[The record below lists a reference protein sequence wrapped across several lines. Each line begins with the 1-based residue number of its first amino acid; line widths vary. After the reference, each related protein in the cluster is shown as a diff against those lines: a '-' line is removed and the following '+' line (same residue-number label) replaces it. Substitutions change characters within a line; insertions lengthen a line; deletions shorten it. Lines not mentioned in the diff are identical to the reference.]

1 MYYICV
7 YKNGKQTDMT
17 YLEFKNSHKEI
28 NNKVDKLSDKLNS
41 YDWENEEV
49 RMYTE
54 FQTIK
59 KQYNKAFKNLQD
71 FNKTADKKHQR
82 QLRKEMRGF

>member
-1 MYYICV
+1 
-7 YKNGKQTDMT
+7 MT
-17 YLEFKNSHKEI
+17 YLEFKNNHKEI
-28 NNKVDKLSDKLNS
+28 NNKVDQLSDKLNS

-49 RMYTE
+49 RMSNE

-59 KQYNKAFKNLQD
+59 KQYNKAFKDLQE
-71 FNKTADKKHQR
+71 FNKAADKKHQR